1 MALHNGSLEVA
12 EGSVVRALLG
22 LGKSTILMALSGLI
36 PITSGEIWFMDRRID
51 GMETPE
57 IINFSIAHIPEGR
70 KLFPYLT
77 VLNNLKLGANL
88 RKDKEEINKDLDK
101 VFMRFHRLREMRN

>member
-1 MALHNGSLEVA
+1 
-12 EGSVVRALLG
+12 
-22 LGKSTILMALSGLI
+22 
-36 PITSGEIWFMDRRID
+36 
-51 GMETPE
+51 METPE
-57 IINFSIAHIPEGR
+57 IINFSIAHIPEGH

-101 VFMRFHRLREMRN
+101 VFMRFHRLREMRNQKAGTLSGGEQ